1 MFHYRKCHDLFA
13 LVFHHLSPLV
23 PTCPHLSPTLS
34 SLGFPARKPL
44 NHSVQFAVQFLFQY
58 LSTTDV
64 CWPAAVNALAAIAGS
79 RGISA
84 LLEVS
89 LFFPS
94 VLTVCVWAHMR

>member
-1 MFHYRKCHDLFA
+1 MIYSPLCFTTCP
-13 LVFHHLSPLV
+13 HLSPLV

-34 SLGFPARKPL
+34 PLGFPARKPL

-89 LFFPS
+89 LCS
-94 VLTVCVWAHMR
+94 RVLTVFV